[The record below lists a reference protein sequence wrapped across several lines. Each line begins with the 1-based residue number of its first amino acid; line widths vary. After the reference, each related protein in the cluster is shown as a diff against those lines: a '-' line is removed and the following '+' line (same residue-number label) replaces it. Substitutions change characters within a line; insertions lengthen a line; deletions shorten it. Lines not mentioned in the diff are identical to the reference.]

1 MRHGVSGGA
10 MTQFV
15 PPPGLGRMLTM
26 RNFVNWNSEPRDGD
40 PKPTKIPYT
49 PSLTGPQVKAKAGE
63 PATWGD
69 AATTFNAAN
78 AGRFTGVGFE
88 FHAGEG
94 LLLFDM
100 DGVIDAAGK
109 IASLARA
116 TMALLGSYAEP
127 SPSNTGIRIIAE
139 GELPRPLIAEDRQ
152 GKKKDG
158 LELYGGAHF
167 GTITC
172 RPFKGYDQVR
182 HVDTATMVRL
192 FALWWPD
199 EMLPKAAPA
208 APLPPLMPTLPDDRE
223 LLDKAFAAKN
233 GADFHAR
240 HTGTIIHSDPSG
252 DDFAYLTSLAF
263 WTQRD
268 AGRMRR
274 IAAASGRAQ
283 VRTKWQSRRGAGD
296 LLDYNIAKA
305 CAEQHTV
312 YDPGQVHGARFIVPE
327 TGEVVTDFTEVAAR
341 FTRDLAEAE
350 RRLAFCKDEH
360 KRKDVRIEALETR
373 TAALEAAI
381 SYPDS
386 TIGGGIFDV
395 ATDLFKARA
404 RGDSL
409 VEDGGERHRVC
420 FKTAANWRSASTGGN
435 CVRKLKEHK
444 LINVTERK
452 VQIETE
458 RFAGEVDAA
467 YVEIP
472 EHCDTPE
479 KFVLHLL
486 KTPIAKRH
494 GGNRRIEVPTHEQ
507 YPDAPVKRVT
517 RREHVWRSL
526 VDDSVLKIDQQ
537 PDVVAYFTAEGEEM
551 AASDANAY
559 QESVG
564 AKVNTRVPQYRPLVQ
579 RSLSEADRELVR
591 PVPFD
596 LDAPLP
602 PPIPLRP
609 GVCRACGR
617 PSGAS
622 GYCERHSAILAM
634 AAGDD

>member
-1 MRHGVSGGA
+1 MSGMPA
-10 MTQFV
+10 F
-15 PPPGLGRMLTM
+15 PPGLSALADAP
-26 RNFVNWNSEPRDGD
+26 NWVNWQLEARDGD
-40 PKPTKIPYT
+40 PKPTKVPYT
-49 PSLTGPQVKAKAGE
+49 PSTGGMRVKAKAGDS
-63 PATWGD
+63 ATWGQLGTAL
-69 AATTFNAAN
+69 AAVE

-94 LLLFDM
+94 RLLFDL
-100 DGVIDAAGK
+100 DNVIDAAGK
-109 IASLARA
+109 IAPLARA
-116 TMALLGSYAEP
+116 AMALLNSYSEP
-127 SPSNTGIRIIAE
+127 SPSNTGIRIVAF
-139 GELPRPLIAEDRQ
+139 GELPRPLIPEDRQ

-158 LELYGGAHF
+158 FEIYGGAHF
-167 GTITC
+167 GTLTF
-172 RPFKGYDQVR
+172 RPFRGYDEIR
-182 HVDTATMVRL
+182 PVDAETMVRV
-192 FALWWPD
+192 FALFWPH
-199 EMLPKAAPA
+199 EMIPKAAPV

-233 GADFHAR
+233 GADLHAR
-240 HTGTIIHSDPSG
+240 HTGTIIHADPSG

-350 RRLAFCKDEH
+350 RRLAVCKEAH
-360 KRKDVRIEALETR
+360 VRKDALLVESETR
-373 TAALEAAI
+373 IAALEAAM

-386 TIGGGIFDV
+386 TIGGAIFDV
-395 ATDLFKARA
+395 AQDVFKARE

-409 VEDGGERHRVC
+409 IEEGSQRHRVC

-479 KFVLHLL
+479 EFVLHLL
-486 KTPIAKRH
+486 KNPVEKKH
-494 GGNRRIEVPTHEQ
+494 GGNRRIEVPTSEK

-517 RREHVWRSL
+517 RREEVWRCL
-526 VDDSVLKIDQQ
+526 ADDQVLRIDQK
-537 PDVVAYFTAEGEEM
+537 PDVVAYFTAEGDELSVE
-551 AASDANAY
+551 AATAY
-559 QESVG
+559 QESIG
-564 AKVNTRVPQYRPLVQ
+564 AKVPTRVPTYRPLVQ

-634 AAGDD
+634 AAGND

>member
-1 MRHGVSGGA
+1 
-10 MTQFV
+10 MTLTL
-15 PPPGLGRMLTM
+15 PPGLAPLGALP
-26 RNFVNWNSEPRDGD
+26 NWVNWNLEPRPGD
-40 PKPTKIPYT
+40 PKPTKVPYT
-49 PSLTGPQVKAKAGE
+49 PSTTGPQVKAKAGE

-69 AATTFNAAN
+69 AATAFAAAN

-100 DGVIDAAGK
+100 DSVIDAAGK

-127 SPSNTGIRIIAE
+127 SPSNTGIRIIAA
-139 GELPRPLIAEDRQ
+139 GELPRPLIAADRQ

-199 EMLPKAAPA
+199 EMAAKVAPSV
-208 APLPPLMPTLPDDRE
+208 PLPPLMPTLPDDRE
-223 LLDKAFAAKN
+223 LLEKAFAAKN
-233 GADFHAR
+233 GADLHAR

-327 TGEVVTDFTEVAAR
+327 TGEVVTDFDQVAAQ

-350 RRLAFCKDEH
+350 RRLAVCRSEH
-360 KRKDVRIEALETR
+360 ARKDALIAGLESEVAAL
-373 TAALEAAI
+373 TAAI
-381 SYPDS
+381 QHPDQ
-386 TIGGGIFDV
+386 TIGGVIG
-395 ATDLFKARA
+395 DLADA
-404 RGDSL
+404 MMAGYERGDTQVL
-409 VEDGGERHRVC
+409 DGRESVC
-420 FKTAANWRSASTGGN
+420 VVQTQVPTKRSASTVNRALTRILAAGH
-435 CVRKLKEHK
+435 VPFFDRP
-444 LINVTERK
+444 IR
-452 VQIETE
+452 IENE
-458 RFAGEVDAA
+458 RFDKEVPIKHI
-467 YVEIP
+467 YIP
-472 EHCDTPE
+472 EEIRHDRGKVMLYLLPPAEE
-479 KFVLHLL
+479 K
-486 KTPIAKRH
+486 KH
-494 GGNRRIEVPTHEQ
+494 GGARKKRDDVPVSEKH
-507 YPDAPVKRVT
+507 PDAPVKVVT
-517 RREHVWRSL
+517 ERRDVWRSL
-526 VDDSVLKIDQQ
+526 VDDKVLRVDQR
-537 PDVVAYFTAEGEEM
+537 PSSVAYYAADGEELTAEEGL
-551 AASDANAY
+551 AY
-559 QESVG
+559 QEALGVI
-564 AKVNTRVPQYRPLVQ
+564 APKRVPTYRPPVQ
-579 RSLSEADRELVR
+579 RALSETDRDLVR

-602 PPIPLRP
+602 ISLHGPRCRMNGCGLRP
-609 GVCRACGR
+609 DV
-617 PSGAS
+617 S
-622 GYCERHSAILAM
+622 GYCKRHIDTRSM
-634 AAGDD
+634 VAGAD

>member
-1 MRHGVSGGA
+1 
-10 MTQFV
+10 MTQLV

-26 RNFVNWNSEPRDGD
+26 SNWVNWNSESRDGD

-49 PSLTGPQVKAKAGE
+49 PSLTGPKVKAKAGE

-69 AATTFNAAN
+69 VATTFAAAN

-94 LLLFDM
+94 RLLFDM
-100 DGVIDAAGK
+100 DGVIDAVGK
-109 IASLARA
+109 IAPLARA

-152 GKKKDG
+152 GKKKGG

-172 RPFKGYDQVR
+172 RPFKGYDEVR
-182 HVDTATMVRL
+182 HVDAATMVRL

-199 EMLPKAAPA
+199 EMAPKVAPV

-223 LLDKAFAAKN
+223 LLEKAFAAKN
-233 GADFHAR
+233 GADLHAR

-327 TGEVVTDFTEVAAR
+327 TGEVVTDFGQVAAR

-350 RRLAFCKDEH
+350 RRLAVCKEAH
-360 KRKDVRIEALETR
+360 VRKDALIESLTSEVAGL
-373 TAALEAAI
+373 TAAI
-381 SYPDS
+381 QHPDQ
-386 TIGGGIFDV
+386 TVGGVLPDMVDAMIAGY
-395 ATDLFKARA
+395 K
-404 RGDSL
+404 RGDTQ
-409 VEDGGERHRVC
+409 VQDGKEAVC
-420 FKTAANWRSASTGGN
+420 FVQTQVPTKRSSSTVNRALGRILAAGRVESFDRNM
-435 CVRKLKEHK
+435 H
-444 LINVTERK
+444 
-452 VQIETE
+452 IETE
-458 RFAGEVDAA
+458 HFDKEVPIKHI
-467 YVEIP
+467 YIP
-472 EHCDTPE
+472 EEIRDDRGKMMLYLLPPATE
-479 KFVLHLL
+479 K
-486 KTPIAKRH
+486 KH
-494 GGNRRIEVPTHEQ
+494 GGRRVRDDVPVSEKH
-507 YPDAPVKRVT
+507 PDAPVKVT
-517 RREHVWRSL
+517 TERRDVWRSL
-526 VDDSVLKIDQQ
+526 VDDEVLRIDQK
-537 PDVVAYFTAEGEEM
+537 PATVAYYAADGEELTAAEGL
-551 AASDANAY
+551 AY
-559 QESVG
+559 QEALGVV
-564 AKVNTRVPQYRPLVQ
+564 APRRVPTYRPPMQ